1 MKIRPIITGLL
12 VLAAIGGIVFAL
24 TGGQDETGEAVAE
37 ATANPA
43 RSEPQ
48 ETVTE
53 AAPEPARTEPQET
66 VTEATAEPARSE
78 PRETVT
84 EAAPEPAR
92 TEPQGA
98 VDPAA
103 AINLALQDELPAD
116 GVVVYYFHGRQ
127 RCYTCNKMETL
138 ADAAVHETFADY
150 LDDGLVVF
158 RAVNIQTPENNHF
171 AHDFELRSAG
181 IVMVER
187 LNGEQLRWHRLDEV
201 WQKVRN
207 DDAFKS
213 YIVENLSTCLRELG
227 LEKS

>member
-37 ATANPA
+37 VTAAPGSAAEAPVDPA
-43 RSEPQ
+43 RS
-48 ETVTE
+48 
-53 AAPEPARTEPQET
+53 
-66 VTEATAEPARSE
+66 
-78 PRETVT
+78 
-84 EAAPEPAR
+84 
-92 TEPQGA
+92 EPQGA

-138 ADAAVHETFADY
+138 ADAAVHETFEDQ
-150 LDDGLVVF
+150 LNDGLVVF

-171 AHDFELRSAG
+171 ARDFELRSAG

-207 DDAFKS
+207 DEDFKS